1 MIYIFIAIFITLA
14 LGYSALMLVYLQGW
28 RKQEEFVLPKD
39 FIPKTGI
46 SIIIPA
52 RNEAHNITACIS
64 AILKQNYPKNLF
76 DIIVVDDHSTDDTF
90 NVINAFNDDRV
101 RCIRLSEYLQA
112 DEGIISYKKKAL
124 EAGIGIS
131 MRELIITTDA
141 DCTASTQWLLHV
153 AAIYEKENPVMIVA
167 PVDFT
172 FDNSVLQIFQSL
184 DFMSMQGITAAAH
197 KLRLGNM
204 CNGANLAFTRK
215 AYNSVNGYKD
225 IDHLASGDDYL
236 LMMKLHHA
244 YPTRISYLKSK
255 YAIVRTVPQL
265 SWKGFLQQRIRWASK
280 TGKYDDKRLTM
291 ILAYV
296 YLFNLSF
303 LVYGIAIIFHP
314 WLILPWLFVLIIKTE
329 SELFYLFPV
338 ARFFDKKKQL
348 FVFPL
353 LQPLHIAYIITAGFM
368 GFAGKYQWKGRDVK

>member
-1 MIYIFIAIFITLA
+1 MYIFIAIFITLA

-28 RKQEEFVLPKD
+28 RKQETFRLPEDFV
-39 FIPKTGI
+39 PKTTI

-52 RNEAHNITACIS
+52 RNEAHNIGFCIRS
-64 AILKQNYPKNLF
+64 ILNQNYPKELF
-76 DIIVVDDHSTDDTF
+76 NIIVVDDHSTDDTCK
-90 NVINAFNDDRV
+90 VVNAFSDDRV
-101 RCIRLSEYLQA
+101 RCIRLSEYIEA
-112 DEGIISYKKKAL
+112 EEGVISYKKKAL
-124 EAGIGIS
+124 EAGIGVS
-131 MRELIITTDA
+131 MSELIITTDA
-141 DCTASTQWLLHV
+141 DCVVPAEWLMHM

-172 FDNSVLQIFQSL
+172 SDNSILQNFQSL

-204 CNGANLAFTRK
+204 CNGANLVFTRK
-215 AYNSVNGYKD
+215 AYNSVEGYKD

-236 LMMKLHHA
+236 LMMKMHHA
-244 YPTRISYLKSK
+244 YPTRISYLKSQQ
-255 YAIVRTVPQL
+255 AIVRTAPQL

-280 TGKYDDKRLTM
+280 TGKYDDKRLTA

-303 LVYGIAIIFHP
+303 LIYGIAAIFYP
-314 WLILPWLFVLIIKTE
+314 WMILLWLFVLLIKTE
-329 SELFYLFPV
+329 SELFYLYPV
-338 ARFFDKKKQL
+338 ARFFDKKKDLL
-348 FVFPL
+348 FFPL